1 MRFLVL
7 LSFLCL
13 SWTSFGWAQKV
24 PLTDSE
30 RTLLKEMKVEMPTML
45 IEAHNFEMKLMD
57 GRELPLSEFRGK
69 FVLLN
74 FWATWCAPCLREMP
88 DMEALQENVGS
99 ENLTVLAV
107 SMGETEE
114 RVQKFLKMHGFTF
127 PIVAD
132 TSMEIVQLY
141 GVKNIPITYLISP
154 EGVILGRA
162 LGPREWNRISFQ
174 EFVKSRVAG

>member
-7 LSFLCL
+7 LSLMCL
-13 SWTSFGWAQKV
+13 SLTTSGWAQRV
-24 PLTDSE
+24 PLNDSE
-30 RTLLKEMKVEMPTML
+30 RELLKEMKVEMPTML
-45 IEAHNFEMKLMD
+45 IEAHDFEMKLLD
-57 GRELPLSEFRGK
+57 GRELPLRDLQGK

-88 DMEALQENVGS
+88 DMEALQEAVGS

-132 TSMEIVQLY
+132 TEMEIVQLY

-154 EGVILGRA
+154 KGVILGRA
-162 LGPREWNRISFQ
+162 LGPREWNRVSFQ
-174 EFVKSRVAG
+174 EFVKRRTAG